1 MKILSGGGDS
11 PLVKARKLV
20 LTLLVPLTASL
31 EVVLVMQPT
40 AYGAAPRKPLGD
52 VLPLHTAPT

>member
-1 MKILSGGGDS
+1 MQTCMKILSGGGGGDS
-11 PLVKARKLV
+11 PFVKARKLV

-40 AYGAAPRKPLGD
+40 ANGAAPR
-52 VLPLHTAPT
+52 